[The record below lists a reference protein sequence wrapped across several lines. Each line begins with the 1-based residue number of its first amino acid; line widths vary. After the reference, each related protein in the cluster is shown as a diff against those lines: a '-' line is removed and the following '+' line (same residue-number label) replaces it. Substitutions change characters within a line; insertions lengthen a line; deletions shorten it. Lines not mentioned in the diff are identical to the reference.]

1 MNWTPVSYMY
11 QSLPFEQIS
20 AMYNIADVALITPLR
35 DGMNLVA
42 KEFVATQNEKKEQ
55 GILILSEM
63 AGAAS
68 ELSESIVIN
77 PHDKE
82 AVVTAIKEALEM
94 PQEERLRR
102 NQLMQ
107 SRISRYTV
115 SRWANDFIQSLEQ
128 VKAEQEGLATKLF
141 TDTLQYEAIQDF
153 VASNE
158 RLILLD
164 YDGTLAPFEK
174 LPEQA
179 KPDKKLLKIL
189 DDLCNDPKNKI
200 VIISGRDKETLDKWL
215 GHLPLSIVAEHG
227 AFYRFEKGPWQATL
241 QPDNGWKE
249 IICPILELSV
259 DRTPGSFIE
268 EKNSLCRHFSD
279 YMRLNYVM
287 VFMRI

>member
-1 MNWTPVSYMY
+1 
-11 QSLPFEQIS
+11 
-20 AMYNIADVALITPLR
+20 
-35 DGMNLVA
+35 
-42 KEFVATQNEKKEQ
+42 
-55 GILILSEM
+55 
-63 AGAAS
+63 
-68 ELSESIVIN
+68 
-77 PHDKE
+77 
-82 AVVTAIKEALEM
+82 
-94 PQEERLRR
+94 
-102 NQLMQ
+102 MQ

-128 VKAEQEGLATKLF
+128 VKAEQESLATKHF
-141 TDTLQYEAIQDF
+141 SDTLQYEAIQDF

-215 GHLPLSIVAEHG
+215 GRLPLNIVAEHG
-227 AFYRFEKGPWQATL
+227 AFYRFEKDSWQTTL

-249 IICPILELSV
+249 IIRPILELSV

-268 EKNSLCRHFSD
+268 EKNSALVWHFRKSEPDLAKLRTEELKDTLVMMATNLNIGVFEGNKIIEVKPISINKGQAIRLWLDKQDWPFIFCAGDD
-279 YMRLNYVM
+279 YTDEDMFTALPETATSCKIGYGPSSAKFRLSSPDRLEL
-287 VFMRI
+287 FLKKLLK